1 MPNQIWKRNPPC
13 EAHKLLVSM
22 FEKKE
27 VTPKTSAAALH
38 KSNEE
43 FLKYSLSVFRNVFTQ
58 LKNKHGVSRKL
69 KLHF

>member
-1 MPNQIWKRNPPC
+1 
-13 EAHKLLVSM
+13 M

-27 VTPKTSAAALH
+27 VTPKTTASALH

-43 FLKYSLSVFRNVFTQ
+43 FMKFGLSVFRNVFTQ

-69 KLHF
+69 KLH